1 MQWSI
6 LEKSE
11 QLMNSAYLKFATKGY
26 FQSKTEKVNIP
37 TEFCIFKLFL
47 VPNFNLN

>member
-1 MQWSI
+1 MWWSL

-26 FQSKTEKVNIP
+26 FQSKIEKKNIP
-37 TEFCIFKLFL
+37 TEFWIF
-47 VPNFNLN
+47 